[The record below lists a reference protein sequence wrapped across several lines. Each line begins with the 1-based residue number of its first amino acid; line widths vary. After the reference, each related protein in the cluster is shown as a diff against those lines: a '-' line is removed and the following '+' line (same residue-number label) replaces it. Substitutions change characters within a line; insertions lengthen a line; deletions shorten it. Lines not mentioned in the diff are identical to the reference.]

1 MSRRLAFRP
10 EARTELLEIRRWYDR
25 QRPGLGAE
33 FGHEADRA
41 FGTLLQNAEAFQRV
55 HGEIRRIRLH
65 RFPYAI
71 FYRILDGEVVVLAVS
86 MAASILAAGNRAAEA

>member
-1 MSRRLAFRP
+1 VTRRLTFRP

-33 FGHEADRA
+33 FGDEADRA
-41 FGTLLQNAEAFQRV
+41 LSTLAQNAVAFQRV

-71 FYRILDGEVVVLAVS
+71 FYRILGDEVVVLAV
-86 MAASILAAGNRAAEA
+86 MHGRRHPRRWQTRR